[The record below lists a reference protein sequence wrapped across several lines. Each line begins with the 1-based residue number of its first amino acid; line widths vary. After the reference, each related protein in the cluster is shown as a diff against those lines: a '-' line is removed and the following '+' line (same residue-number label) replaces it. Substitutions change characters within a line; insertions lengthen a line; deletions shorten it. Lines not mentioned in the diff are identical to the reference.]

1 MNKRK
6 TVWSS
11 KFIDTPESRAAITEI
26 SKGNNVSNIC
36 ASLLYNRGY
45 TTPELV
51 SSFLRFDDIVM
62 HSPLLL
68 KDVEKA
74 VERIQRALEDGER
87 IAIFGDYDVDGVTSV
102 TMLYLYLKELGADI
116 GYYIPNRIGE
126 GYGMSNSA
134 IQYLSEIGVSLIIT
148 VDTGI
153 TAFEEVEFARSLGV
167 DVVITDHHECQ
178 ETIPDAVAVV
188 NPHRVDCPYPFKSL
202 AGVGVIFKVICAFEI
217 INFGDRDNE
226 AESVRSMYYRFAD
239 LVAIGTIADVMP
251 IVDENRLIVKFGLAM
266 IEKTRRCGLL
276 ALMEAASLGSNP
288 NVRPVSENV
297 KPKVSKQRK
306 INSTYIGFT
315 IAPRINA
322 AGRISRASKAV
333 ELLLADDMETAAS
346 LAYELCEINYQRQIE
361 ENRIAES
368 AYAKIEKELD
378 LSRQKVI
385 VIEDDEWMQG
395 VIGIVSSKITEKYG
409 LPSILISYDGAII
422 GSDPSPLDIGKGS
435 GRSIKGLNLVEALSY
450 SKDTL
455 VKFGGHELAAG
466 LSVRRKD
473 VPAFRD
479 KINEFANEV
488 MHEEDLYYTIEAD
501 REISLEDVSMELA
514 KEIILLEPFGSM
526 NNTPSFIIKGLRV
539 LRATSIGSGNHT
551 KFVLEHNG
559 KTINAV
565 IFGRSY
571 LQLNI
576 KENDIV
582 DVLFT
587 LDINNFN
594 NTESVQMILQD
605 IRLSEEY
612 LSYFKDENE
621 IYRSIRNG
629 AMFSEKDAV
638 LPCRD
643 DFAAVYSI
651 LRREFRIGNDMMTEV
666 ELYHTLNAAGVKIR
680 LAKLKIILE
689 VLNELRICT
698 VKEVSPGIY
707 QYDIYFN
714 PEKTN
719 IDRSSILKKLKNQ
732 LIKNNGD

>member
-126 GYGMSNSA
+126 GYGMSNKA

-153 TAFEEVEFARSLGV
+153 TAFEEVEFAKALGI

-178 ETIPDAVAVV
+178 DTIPDAVAVV

-251 IVDENRLIVKFGLAM
+251 IVDENRLIVKFGLTM
-266 IEKTRRCGLL
+266 IEKTKRYGLL

-288 NVRPVSENV
+288 NVRPVSENA
-297 KPKVSKQRK
+297 KPRSSKPRK

-333 ELLLADDMETAAS
+333 ELLLAEDMETAAS

-361 ENRIAES
+361 ENKIAES
-368 AYAKIEKELD
+368 AYAKIERELD
-378 LSRQKVI
+378 PSKHKVI

-473 VPAFRD
+473 VPTFRD

-514 KEIILLEPFGSM
+514 KEITLLEPFGSM

-612 LSYFKDENE
+612 LSYFKGENE

>member
-102 TMLYLYLKELGADI
+102 TMLYLYLRELGADI

-217 INFGDRDNE
+217 INFGDKGNE
-226 AESVRSMYYRFAD
+226 ADSVRSMYYRFAD

-288 NVRPVSENV
+288 NVRPVSENA

-479 KINEFANEV
+479 KINEFANE
-488 MHEEDLYYTIEAD
+488 MLREEDLYYIIEAD
-501 REISLEDVSMELA
+501 REISLDEISLDLA
-514 KEIILLEPFGSM
+514 KEISLLEPFGSM
-526 NNTPSFIIKGLRV
+526 NNTPNFISKDLKV

>member
-126 GYGMSNSA
+126 GYGMSNKA

-153 TAFEEVEFARSLGV
+153 TAFEEVEFAKALGI

-178 ETIPDAVAVV
+178 DTIPDAVAVV

-288 NVRPVSENV
+288 NVRPVSENA

-473 VPAFRD
+473 VPTFRD

-514 KEIILLEPFGSM
+514 KEITLLEPFGSM

>member
-6 TVWSS
+6 TVWST
-11 KFIDTPESRAAITEI
+11 KFVDTPESCAAITEI

-45 TTPELV
+45 TTPELA

-217 INFGDRDNE
+217 INFGDKGNE
-226 AESVRSMYYRFAD
+226 ADSVRSMYYRFAD

-288 NVRPVSENV
+288 NVRPVSENA

-409 LPSILISYDGAII
+409 LPSILISYDGAVIANT
-422 GSDPSPLDIGKGS
+422 PSPLDVGKGS

-479 KINEFANEV
+479 KINEFANE
-488 MHEEDLYYTIEAD
+488 MLREEDLYYTIEAD
-501 REISLEDVSMELA
+501 REISLDEISLDLA
-514 KEIILLEPFGSM
+514 KEISLLEPFGSM
-526 NNTPSFIIKGLRV
+526 NNTPNFISKDLRV

-666 ELYHTLNAAGVKIR
+666 ELYHTLNAAGLKIR

>member
-217 INFGDRDNE
+217 INFGDKGNE
-226 AESVRSMYYRFAD
+226 ADSVRSMYYRFAD

-288 NVRPVSENV
+288 NVRPVSENA

-479 KINEFANEV
+479 KINEFANE
-488 MHEEDLYYTIEAD
+488 MLREEDLYYIIEAD
-501 REISLEDVSMELA
+501 REISLDEISLDLA
-514 KEIILLEPFGSM
+514 KEISLLEPFGSM
-526 NNTPSFIIKGLRV
+526 NNTPNFISKDLKV

>member
-217 INFGDRDNE
+217 INFGDKGNE
-226 AESVRSMYYRFAD
+226 ADSVRSMYYRFAD

-288 NVRPVSENV
+288 NVRPVSENA

-479 KINEFANEV
+479 KINEFANE
-488 MHEEDLYYTIEAD
+488 MLREEDLYYIIEAD
-501 REISLEDVSMELA
+501 REISLDEISLDLA
-514 KEIILLEPFGSM
+514 KEISLLEPFGSM
-526 NNTPSFIIKGLRV
+526 NNTPNFISKDLKV

-714 PEKTN
+714 PEKKN
-719 IDRSSILKKLKNQ
+719 IYRS
-732 LIKNNGD
+732 

>member
-126 GYGMSNSA
+126 GYGMSNSV

-217 INFGDRDNE
+217 INFGDKGNE
-226 AESVRSMYYRFAD
+226 ADSVRSMYYRFAD

-288 NVRPVSENV
+288 NVRPVSENA

-473 VPAFRD
+473 VPAFRN
-479 KINEFANEV
+479 KINEFANE
-488 MHEEDLYYTIEAD
+488 MLREEDLYYTIEAD
-501 REISLEDVSMELA
+501 REISLDEISLDLA
-514 KEIILLEPFGSM
+514 KEISLLEPFGSM
-526 NNTPSFIIKGLRV
+526 NNTPNFISKDLRV

>member
-102 TMLYLYLKELGADI
+102 TMLYLYLRELGADI

-217 INFGDRDNE
+217 INFGDKGNE
-226 AESVRSMYYRFAD
+226 ADSVRSMYYRFAD

-288 NVRPVSENV
+288 NVRPVSENA

-479 KINEFANEV
+479 KINEFANE
-488 MHEEDLYYTIEAD
+488 MLREEDLYYTIEAD
-501 REISLEDVSMELA
+501 REISLDEISLDLA
-514 KEIILLEPFGSM
+514 KEISLLEPFGSM
-526 NNTPSFIIKGLRV
+526 NNTPNFISKDLRV

>member
-11 KFIDTPESRAAITEI
+11 KFIDTPESRAAINEI

-251 IVDENRLIVKFGLAM
+251 IVDENRLIVKLGLAM

-361 ENRIAES
+361 ENKIAES
-368 AYAKIEKELD
+368 AYAKIERELD
-378 LSRQKVI
+378 PSKHKVI

-409 LPSILISYDGAII
+409 LPSILISYDGAVIANT
-422 GSDPSPLDIGKGS
+422 PSPLDVGKGS

-539 LRATSIGSGNHT
+539 MRATSIGSGNHT

-629 AMFSEKDAV
+629 EMFSEKDAV

>member
-251 IVDENRLIVKFGLAM
+251 IVDENRLIVKLGLAM

-361 ENRIAES
+361 ENKIAES
-368 AYAKIEKELD
+368 AYAKIERELD
-378 LSRQKVI
+378 PSKHKVI

-409 LPSILISYDGAII
+409 LPSILISYDGAVIANT
-422 GSDPSPLDIGKGS
+422 PSPLDVGKGS

-680 LAKLKIILE
+680 LSKLKIILE

>member
-11 KFIDTPESRAAITEI
+11 KFIDTPESRAAINEI

-36 ASLLYNRGY
+36 ASLLCNRGY

-226 AESVRSMYYRFAD
+226 ADSVKSMYYRFAD

-251 IVDENRLIVKFGLAM
+251 IVDENRLIVKLGLAM

-361 ENRIAES
+361 ENKIAES
-368 AYAKIEKELD
+368 AYAKIERELD
-378 LSRQKVI
+378 PSKHKVI

-409 LPSILISYDGAII
+409 LPSILISYDGAVIANT
-422 GSDPSPLDIGKGS
+422 PSPLDVGKGS

-666 ELYHTLNAAGVKIR
+666 ELYHALNAAGVKIR